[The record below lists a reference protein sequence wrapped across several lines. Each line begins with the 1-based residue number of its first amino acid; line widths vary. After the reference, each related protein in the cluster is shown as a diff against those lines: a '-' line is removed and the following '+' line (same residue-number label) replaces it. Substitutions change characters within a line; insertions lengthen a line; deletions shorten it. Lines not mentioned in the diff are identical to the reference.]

1 MADFCTKIQ
10 KLGKGIGSPSR
21 YRILQE
27 LMNGEKTV
35 NELVAVAKLSQPAV
49 SQHLSTLKQCGLVES
64 VKRGQEVYYSIDV
77 KYTLEVLRRLTLGI
91 AQCPKKSAISK

>member
-35 NELVAVAKLSQPAV
+35 TELVAVARLSQPAV
-49 SQHLSTLKQCGLVES
+49 SQHLSTLKQCGLV
-64 VKRGQEVYYSIDV
+64 VGIKRGQEVCYSINV
-77 KYTLEVLRRLTLGI
+77 KYTLEVLKRLTVGI
-91 AQCPKKSAISK
+91 AQCPKKPV